1 MLAVADPLK
10 ERLQSL
16 PQLVGWDVR
25 KWTEHADRK
34 VLPSAELRCVGS
46 GVADAKKSRATLTPQ
61 WLVTLVVRRSDE
73 AEVALDAAMTA
84 VFESLHGWAPGQHG
98 GRGWEPFALA
108 QITEP
113 MLPDEGLVGYEL
125 IFNTAAL
132 YVGQQ

>member
-1 MLAVADPLK
+1 MLAIGDPLK
-10 ERLQSL
+10 ERLQAL
-16 PQLVGWDVR
+16 PQLVGWEVR

-34 VLPSAELRCVGS
+34 ALPAVELRCAGS
-46 GVADAKKSRATLTPQ
+46 GVSDSKTSRATLTPQ
-61 WLVTLVVRRSDE
+61 WQVTLVVRRSDE
-73 AEVALDAAMTA
+73 AELKLDEAMTA
-84 VFESLHGWAPGQHG
+84 VFESLHGWMPGQHG